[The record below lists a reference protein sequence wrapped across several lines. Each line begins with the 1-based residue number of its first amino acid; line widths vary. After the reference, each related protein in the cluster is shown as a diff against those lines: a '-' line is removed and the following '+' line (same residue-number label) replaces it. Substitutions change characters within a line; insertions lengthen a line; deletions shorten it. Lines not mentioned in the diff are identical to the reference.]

1 MYFSITWQKW
11 CDVWIH
17 LHILSAQLHVCGS
30 WMWAP
35 GQPAVLPAPGP
46 GKEPETSPWGCAAV
60 QLKTW
65 PCLLCSCWPTTCF
78 ADKPAPLPRSAVGLP
93 HWGSLWWVSLEEID
107 RFNVNYTFFYIII
120 IFIVHL
126 NEWPHQGRQRC
137 CIPSCQRLHVL
148 WPAHNSVLLPSPKK
162 QTLQ

>member
-78 ADKPAPLPRSAVGLP
+78 ADKPAPLPHSAVGLP

-107 RFNVNYTFFYIII
+107 RFNVNYKKKLYYYYFYCS
-120 IFIVHL
+120 FKWVASPRAAAML
-126 NEWPHQGRQRC
+126 YPLM
-137 CIPSCQRLHVL
+137 PTTSCALTSSQ
-148 WPAHNSVLLPSPKK
+148 
-162 QTLQ
+162 